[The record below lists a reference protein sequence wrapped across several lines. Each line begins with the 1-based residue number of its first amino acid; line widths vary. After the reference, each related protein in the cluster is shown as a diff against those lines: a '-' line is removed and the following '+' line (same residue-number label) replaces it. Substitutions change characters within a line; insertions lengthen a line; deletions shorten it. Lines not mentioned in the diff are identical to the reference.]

1 MGYSTNIGVILGV
14 VGMLCLFS
22 LLYREN
28 RIYRAV
34 EHLFVGLAGGYM
46 IKAVWAEILAPNWY
60 KPMVNDG
67 QWPFIFLLP
76 LGLLY
81 YTMYVPK
88 LAWMSKITLGIV
100 LGLLSG
106 QIFQR
111 TASEYI
117 PQIEKSFKPLYVPPG
132 SDQIAK
138 VMYNGQEVHGT
149 WVGASLNNIV
159 FVVILLTVLSYFFFS
174 FEQKNKILRGSAR
187 TGRLAMMFAFG
198 AIFGST
204 VMARMALLIDRVWFV
219 LHNNAWQI
227 K

>member
-1 MGYSTNIGVILGV
+1 MGYSTNIGVVLGV
-14 VGMLCLFS
+14 IGMLCLFS

-28 RIYRAV
+28 RVYRAV
-34 EHLFVGLAGGYM
+34 EHIFVGLAGGYM
-46 IKAVWAEILAPNWY
+46 IKAVWAEILYPNWF
-60 KPMVNDG
+60 KPMMNDG
-67 QWPFIFLLP
+67 QWPLMFVLP

-81 YTMYVPK
+81 YTMYIPK

-111 TASEYI
+111 MASEHI
-117 PQIEKSFKPLYVPPG
+117 PQIQKSFKPFIVNAGDPSIP
-132 SDQIAK
+132 A
-138 VMYNGQEVHGT
+138 NGTAFGT
-149 WVGASLNNIV
+149 SLNNAL
-159 FVVILLTVLSYFFFS
+159 FVIILLTVLSYFFFS
-174 FEQKNKILRGSAR
+174 FEQKNKIIAGSAR

-204 VMARMALLIDRVWFV
+204 VMARMALLIDRVWFM

-227 K
+227 R